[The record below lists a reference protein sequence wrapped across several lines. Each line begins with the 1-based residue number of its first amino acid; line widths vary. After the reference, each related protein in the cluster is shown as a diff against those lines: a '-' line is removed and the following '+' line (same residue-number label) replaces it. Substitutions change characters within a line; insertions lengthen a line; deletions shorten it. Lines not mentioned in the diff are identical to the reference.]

1 MDKGRNNQGSL
12 SPGSELTNCQV
23 AKNKIDNLG
32 KDLEKQSN
40 ELLNYADSS
49 PKYQDISAS
58 PRIFD
63 SNIIDKL

>member
-1 MDKGRNNQGSL
+1 MEKGTNNQGSL
-12 SPGSELTNCQV
+12 SPGSELTNGQIT
-23 AKNKIDNLG
+23 KNKIDNPG

-49 PKYQDISAS
+49 PKYQEIVAS
-58 PRIFD
+58 PRLFD